1 MDLVT
6 ALAVVIGVMG
16 GLATWAAVT
25 AGSPFILIWAI
36 FIAWGAFFHCGGG
49 ADGLKN
55 SAIAH
60 VWGAVCAVVAF
71 IALTSL
77 GVSAINAG
85 ICVGITVAIMI
96 FGAKVP
102 LFGAIPSSV
111 YGYASTA
118 ALFLLGHG
126 FLESSPYGAGVGG
139 IVMVGVAV
147 SISMVIGAILGFIS
161 EKIAGALVAKPSH
174 KFVGGCEHVKTYTN
188 ADPIDN
194 HTCHCSVCKGVTGQ
208 LTTHVVFFN
217 HKDLTVDNASSLKRQ
232 PFNADNPDGPLELCM
247 CGTCGTPV
255 MLDDKEKRIRAIVPN
270 LMGHDTDAL
279 PATYHAFYD
288 PKTGNPAPSDGRPVY
303 EGLRPEFVWPTP
315 A

>member
-16 GLATWAAVT
+16 GFATWGAVT
-25 AGSPFILIWAI
+25 AASPFILIWAI

-49 ADGLKN
+49 TDGLKN

-60 VWGAVCAVVAF
+60 VWGAICAVIAF
-71 IALTSL
+71 IALISL
-77 GVSAINAG
+77 GVTAVNAG
-85 ICVGITVAIMI
+85 LCVGITVAIMI
-96 FGAKVP
+96 FAAKTP
-102 LFGAIPSSV
+102 LLGAIPSSV

-118 ALFLLGHG
+118 ALFLTSGAAYG
-126 FLESSPYGAGVGG
+126 EGAGGV
-139 IVMVGVAV
+139 VMVGVAV
-147 SISMVIGAILGFIS
+147 AVSMVTGAILGFIS
-161 EKIAGALVAKPSH
+161 EKLAGALVAKPSH

-188 ADPIDN
+188 ASPIDN

-217 HKDLTVDNASSLKRQ
+217 HKDLSVDNMSNLKRQ
-232 PFNADNPDGPLELCM
+232 PFNAANPDGPLELCM

-270 LMGHDTDAL
+270 LMGHDTDGL

-288 PKTGNPAPSDGRPVY
+288 PKTGNPAPSDGRPVH
-303 EGLRPEFVWPTP
+303 EGLRPDFVWPKP